1 MIFNFLAK
9 DIGVDLGTAN
19 TLVYV
24 YGKGIVLREPSVVAM
39 RTGTRDVLAVGEN
52 ARAMLGRT
60 PGGITAVRPLRGGVI
75 ADFEITEAMLKYFI
89 KKALESGSLFSRYFR
104 AIICVPGSVT
114 EVEKRAVEE
123 AARNAGAREAIL
135 LDEPMAAALGAGL
148 NVKIPNGCMV
158 VDIGGGTT
166 EVAVISL
173 GGIVCCRSLR
183 VGGNHIDEAI
193 AAYVRMEYSMLIG
206 DCTAEEIKISIGS
219 ATRPSEAHLEVRGR
233 DIFTGLPRSLTVSA
247 EEINKAIEEP
257 IAQIVNVVRQTLE
270 QIPPELAGDI
280 MENGIKMTGGGSLLR
295 GLPFRI
301 QNATNIKAEVAQD
314 PMDCVALGA
323 GMALDELRL
332 TQNVSIPLQPRMQ
345 LN

>member
-1 MIFNFLAK
+1 MIFDFLSK

-104 AIICVPGSVT
+104 AVICVPGSVT

-148 NVKIPNGCMV
+148 NVKEPSGCMV
-158 VDIGGGTT
+158 VDVGGGTT

-193 AAYVRMEYSMLIG
+193 AAHVRKEYSMLIG

-219 ATRPSEAHLEVRGR
+219 ATRPVEKQMEVRGR
-233 DIFTGLPRSLTVSA
+233 DIFTGLPRSLTLGA
-247 EEINKAIEEP
+247 EEVNKAIEEP

-280 MENGIKMTGGGSLLR
+280 MENGIKMTGGGALLR

-301 QNATNIKAEVAQD
+301 QNATNIKTEVAQD

-323 GMALDELRL
+323 GIALDELKL
-332 TQNVSIPLQPRMQ
+332 THHASIPLQPRMQ
-345 LN
+345 LG